1 MDGRPR
7 SGTYSRGH
15 AGKRNRRLWRG
26 LSAAIDEGLR
36 PHIDAMTPRRYVM
49 LMTMSS
55 AELGRAFKNAIRDEL
70 YERRRKAKSRHVR
83 SYGLDRDAESRT
95 WTKR

>member
-7 SGTYSRGH
+7 SEIYSRGH
-15 AGKRNRRLWRG
+15 ADKRNRRLWRA

-36 PHIDAMTPRRYVM
+36 PHIDAMTPRYYVM
-49 LMTMSS
+49 VMTMAS
-55 AELGRAFKNAIRDEL
+55 AELGRALKDAIRDEL
-70 YERRRKAKSRHVR
+70 YERRRKAKSKHIR
-83 SYGLDRDAESRT
+83 SYGLDRGAESLT